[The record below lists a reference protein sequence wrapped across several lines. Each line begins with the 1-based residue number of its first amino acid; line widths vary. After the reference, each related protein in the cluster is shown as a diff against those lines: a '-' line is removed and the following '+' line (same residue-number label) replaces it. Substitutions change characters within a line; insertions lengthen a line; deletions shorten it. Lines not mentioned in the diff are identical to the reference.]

1 MKHQDLTGAG
11 RETHR
16 DIDARLP
23 TLQEKETLRN
33 LIQNAELELVA
44 AGNTAFDQD
53 GNWRLRINASG
64 ELVIEIRDSASWAQ
78 QASWTP

>member
-1 MKHQDLTGAG
+1 MNHQDLPASG

-33 LIQNAELELVA
+33 LIQNAELELVPS
-44 AGNTAFDQD
+44 GNTGFDQD
-53 GNWRLRINASG
+53 GNWRLRIDNG
-64 ELVIEIRDSASWAQ
+64 RDLVIEVRDNGSWVP
-78 QASWTP
+78 QANWAA

>member
-1 MKHQDLTGAG
+1 VKHQDLPDSG
-11 RETHR
+11 RQTHR

-44 AGNTAFDQD
+44 DGNTGFDQD
-53 GNWRLRINASG
+53 GNWRLRVNGSG
-64 ELVIEIRDSASWAQ
+64 DLVIEVRASGAWVEHAW
-78 QASWTP
+78 WTP